1 MLYTC
6 LCVMVDAAVM
16 FIYLAYSQRE
26 SKVYSLPALTL
37 WQDRPLLL
45 LGKLCFC

>member
-1 MLYTC
+1 
-6 LCVMVDAAVM
+6 MVDAAVM
-16 FIYLAYSQRE
+16 FIYLAYSQRQ

-45 LGKLCFC
+45 LGKLYFC